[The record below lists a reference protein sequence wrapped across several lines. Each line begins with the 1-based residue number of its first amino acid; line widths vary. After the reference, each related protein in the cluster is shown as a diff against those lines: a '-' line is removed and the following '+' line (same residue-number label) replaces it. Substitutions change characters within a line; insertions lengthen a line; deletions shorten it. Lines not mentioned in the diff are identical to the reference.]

1 MEKVKQRANKREK
14 IPKAK
19 PRAVI
24 RKVPKGMLVNDQ
36 KGKERAMARFV
47 TYVAVV
53 GILLVTVGKDKDKSG
68 MLPQR

>member
-47 TYVAVV
+47 TYVV